1 MPSAFPDPRRLPLF
15 FACLGLAA
23 AVCRAAPPDPL
34 KSLDIDRLVQR
45 TMETYKVPGIAVGIV
60 KDGKLVFA
68 KGYGVRELG
77 KPDKVDADTL
87 FAIASNSK
95 AFTTAA
101 LAILVDEGKLHWDD
115 KVIDYLPQFR
125 LYDPYVTREFTIRD
139 LVTHRSGMGLGAGDL
154 LLFPDTDFGVDA
166 VFHALRYLKPV
177 TGFRSTYAYD
187 NNLYIVAGA
196 LIPAITG
203 QSWESFVT
211 KRILEPLQM
220 APCAATQKLAAG
232 LPNQATPH
240 ATVEDKPVIVPPD
253 DTATASSAG
262 GIQCNVAGLAKWQL
276 TLLGH
281 GQSAAGPRIFS
292 EAQSTELW
300 TPQTI
305 VPDEDK
311 LAKFG
316 RTHFGAYGLGWFLE
330 DFNGYERV
338 SHSGGLDGM
347 VTYQSLVPEL
357 NLGVI
362 VLTNADRGYA
372 LYTIAYA
379 ITDAYTGGPKRDWVA
394 LFKDLAAKRAGEHA
408 ASDAKRKPAPAPGVD
423 LAKLDLASYVG
434 TYADPWRGEATVAR
448 DGSGLTLTFSHTKEL
463 TGPMTALRPG
473 LFVVHWKN
481 RALNADA
488 YVRFREDFSGAVEG
502 FTMEAVSADTDF
514 SFDFQDLDF
523 HRVAEKPGK

>member
-1 MPSAFPDPRRLPLF
+1 MTRVPAGTWRMPYLL
-15 FACLGLAA
+15 ACLGFAA
-23 AVCRAAPPDPL
+23 AVAAAPPDPL

-45 TMETYKVPGIAVGIV
+45 TMDAYQVPGIAVGIV

-68 KGYGVRELG
+68 RGYGVRELG

-154 LLFPDTDFGVDA
+154 LLFPNTDFGADD

-177 TGFRSTYAYD
+177 SGFRATYAYD

-196 LIPAITG
+196 LVPAITG

-211 KRILEPLQM
+211 KRILEPLKM
-220 APCAATQKLAAG
+220 APCTATQKLAAG
-232 LPNQATPH
+232 LPNQAAPH
-240 ATVEDKPVIVPPD
+240 VAVEGKVVTVTPD
-253 DTATASSAG
+253 DTATAKSAG
-262 GIQCNVAGLAKWQL
+262 GMQCNVTGLAKWQL
-276 TLLGH
+276 AQLGH
-281 GQSAAGPRIFS
+281 GQAAGGPRIFS
-292 EAQSTELW
+292 AAQATEMW

-305 VPDEDK
+305 VPVEGK
-311 LAKFG
+311 LAPLG
-316 RTHFGAYGLGWFLE
+316 RTHFRAYGLGWFLE

-338 SHSGGLDGM
+338 AHSGGLDGM

-357 NLGVI
+357 DLGVI
-362 VLTNADRGYA
+362 VLTNAQEGYA
-372 LYTIAYA
+372 YATIALA
-379 ITDAYTGGPKRDWVA
+379 ITDAYTGGPKRDWVK
-394 LFKDLAAKRAGEHA
+394 LVKDVADEEARENA

-423 LAKLDLASYVG
+423 LAKLDLAAYVG

-448 DGSGLTLTFSHTKEL
+448 DGDGLTLTFSHTHEMA
-463 TGPMTALRPG
+463 GPMTALRPG
-473 LFVVHWKN
+473 LFVVHWNN
-481 RALNADA
+481 RALKADA

-523 HRVAEKPGK
+523 HRVAEKPSQ